1 MFKKRYTAPQL
12 LGVFF
17 LSLGVFSGG
26 TYYLMKNWIGD
37 PGALFQIVRT
47 MHLIQRHYVG
57 ETDREKIYDGALKGM
72 VGVLNDPY
80 STYLDNQDFQA
91 LSTMTEGHFG
101 GVGMGVGMR
110 KDNQFV
116 GGSPIEDT

>member
-1 MFKKRYTAPQL
+1 MFKKRFSIPQM

-47 MHLIQRHYVG
+47 MHLIKEQYVG
-57 ETDREKIYDGALKGM
+57 ET
-72 VGVLNDPY
+72 N
-80 STYLDNQDFQA
+80 
-91 LSTMTEGHFG
+91 
-101 GVGMGVGMR
+101 R
-110 KDNQFV
+110 KA
-116 GGSPIEDT
+116 I